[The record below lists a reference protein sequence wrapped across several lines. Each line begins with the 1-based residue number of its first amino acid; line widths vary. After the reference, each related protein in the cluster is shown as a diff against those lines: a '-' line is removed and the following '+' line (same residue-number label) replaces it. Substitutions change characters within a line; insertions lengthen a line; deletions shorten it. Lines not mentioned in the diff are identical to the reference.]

1 MEREEAINLVKQVLP
16 CLNIDEKIREGF
28 ETLIPELKENEDER
42 IRMALIKLMT
52 VAGEN
57 YVRSA
62 TGFEKEQLIAYL
74 ERQQEQKPILD
85 FKASNW
91 YVSKVD
97 GKIHDMTYNPTDKV
111 EPKWIIKTGKGG
123 PRYEENPKYGQ
134 IIEQKPVEYLSK
146 DKVYAIMN
154 KLTELSTSELIPLNS
169 DEYKKIN
176 EITSDVRSLLDYP
189 IEQKPGV
196 TINGEP
202 IPTENQSVDIPLA
215 EWSDEDEILL
225 VRTINRLETLNFH
238 GISGKE
244 IRESIDWLK
253 SFPERF
259 NLQAK

>member
-28 ETLIPELKENEDER
+28 ETLIPELKENENER

-57 YVRSA
+57 YVMSA

-74 ERQQEQKPILD
+74 EKQKEQKLG
-85 FKASNW
+85 A
-91 YVSKVD
+91 
-97 GKIHDMTYNPTDKV
+97 
-111 EPKWIIKTGKGG
+111 
-123 PRYEENPKYGQ
+123 
-134 IIEQKPVEYLSK
+134 
-146 DKVYAIMN
+146 
-154 KLTELSTSELIPLNS
+154 
-169 DEYKKIN
+169 
-176 EITSDVRSLLDYP
+176 
-189 IEQKPGV
+189 

-215 EWSDEDEILL
+215 EWSEEDEH
-225 VRTINRLETLNFH
+225 RRD
-238 GISGKE
+238 GI
-244 IRESIDWLK
+244 IQWLREYQWQFNPKYDSLSIESIESLIDWLK